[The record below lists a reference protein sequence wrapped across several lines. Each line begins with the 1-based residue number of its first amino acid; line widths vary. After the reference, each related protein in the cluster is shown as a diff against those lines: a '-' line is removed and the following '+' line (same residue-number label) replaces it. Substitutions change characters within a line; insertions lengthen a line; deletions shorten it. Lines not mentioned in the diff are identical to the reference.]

1 MINFIKA
8 HFIVKQ
14 IQSNI
19 ANGGFHVKIT
29 KFLIKKKLVKN
40 VRLPVKKA
48 CFRPIFPGLFTS
60 LYSKSFL
67 KKIQT

>member
-29 KFLIKKKLVKN
+29 KFLIKKN
-40 VRLPVKKA
+40 
-48 CFRPIFPGLFTS
+48 S
-60 LYSKSFL
+60 SKMSVYQL
-67 KKIQT
+67 KKPVFGQFFQAFLPAYTPNHS